1 MKKEDFVSI
10 RKRLGKTQKQIAL
23 LLGISHKTVESYE
36 QGFRNIPV
44 NVERILYYLFFKLNM
59 DKLADGELCWD
70 KKECPME
77 IREHCIAW
85 LANEGFF
92 CWFLT
97 GKTCV
102 REKMLSGGNSEN
114 CFTCSFFKENL
125 DKID

>member
-1 MKKEDFVSI
+1 MKREDFVGI

-23 LLGISHKTVESYE
+23 LLGVSYKTVESYE

-59 DKLADGELCWD
+59 DRLNSGELCWD
-70 KKECPME
+70 KKECPLK

-102 REKMLSGGNSEN
+102 HEKIISGGNSES
-114 CFTCSFFKENL
+114 CFSCSFFRESFDRIN
-125 DKID
+125 